1 MLGQGVFPESHHGAT
16 RIPGTASLQETL
28 AQIRATVARNLA
40 QLPDHQT
47 FIDRYCP
54 IPRAAS

>member
-28 AQIRATVARNLA
+28 GLLRANVTNNLA
-40 QLPDHQT
+40 QMPDHQA

-54 IPRAAS
+54 IPRTP